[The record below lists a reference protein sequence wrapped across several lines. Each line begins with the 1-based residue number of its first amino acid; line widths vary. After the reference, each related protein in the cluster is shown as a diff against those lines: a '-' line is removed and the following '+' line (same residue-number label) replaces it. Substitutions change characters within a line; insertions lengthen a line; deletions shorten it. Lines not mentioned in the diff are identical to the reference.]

1 MYGYLIKLWRH
12 PLGIVLFWLALAATV
27 SPLVW
32 QLNINTRYDA
42 YFAPDDLRYELSREL
57 TDSFNRPDTLWLMI
71 KGPKDWQWQ
80 HQQSQLEQINN
91 MLTDNSE
98 VLSVAGYLELIHGS
112 GHRDRLLSY
121 KAHPR
126 ESLVISKDGRIVLL
140 EMEFEQS
147 ALSPELFG
155 QLIEQL
161 QWQLTALVDGQQ
173 LELFFYG
180 PLALNWQYAEVF
192 SSDLAWFMPS
202 LMLLT
207 AILLGWY
214 VRSWPWL
221 LGIGSSAL
229 LSLWLTLG
237 IAGWLALPL
246 TAISGVIPVILVVLS
261 LASGIH
267 LFTGWRRLSNLG
279 LDCMEARRRSIE
291 EHLPPLFWGAL
302 TTCCGFLLLTFSPS
316 PPIKAFGI
324 LVAFA
329 VAINLL
335 LHLTWLMV
343 IVGLGRRKGRS
354 RDNNL
359 KEARRLECSSRLAIK
374 ALQRPLPGLSLALL
388 ACVFGGI
395 GVAQLVFKD
404 DPLGYFPADNPLRQ
418 GAEVTAKT
426 FYAANY
432 QTFLY
437 TNPNGALDPEAVRFV
452 NRFSRFLKQQPEV
465 VRVDTLIDWF
475 RAAGLGRSALEQV
488 FKSTPPSELGLGKEV
503 TDDLQRQL
511 LQVYLQPTDTASML
525 ALEQRINSWLA
536 QQQYPGEL
544 SPALGPQSLYAHL
557 SEDNAINMLLSFLV
571 ALVML
576 SLLLYWLRGSIR
588 LALLGLMA
596 NLLPLIWVFG
606 YWGMT
611 GGGLSLGSTMV
622 IGMILGI
629 IVDDTLHLLLRLDA
643 KAAQHP
649 FILRRQLIRITPAIS
664 LTSLVLVAGFM
675 LGMLSDFGPIL
686 ELSLLSALIIGSAW
700 FFDLLVLPSLWRHC
714 FPKQNAP

>member
-12 PLGIVLFWLALAATV
+12 PLAIILFWLVLAAGVT
-27 SPLVW
+27 PLVW

-42 YFAPDDLRYELSREL
+42 YFAPDDLRYQLSQELAD
-57 TDSFNRPDTLWLMI
+57 TFNRPDTLWLII
-71 KGPKDWQWQ
+71 KGPEGWQWQ
-80 HQQSQLEQINN
+80 HQQSKLEQIEY
-91 MLTDNSE
+91 LVRSQAKVRHIGGYS
-98 VLSVAGYLELIHGS
+98 VLVGNAEHTNG
-112 GHRDRLLSY
+112 LLSY

-126 ESLVISKDGRIVLL
+126 ESLVLSNNGQTLML
-140 EMEFEQS
+140 ELEFEQS
-147 ALSPELFG
+147 ALSPVLFG
-155 QLIEQL
+155 SLIEQL
-161 QWQLTALVDGQQ
+161 QRQLTAIADNQQ
-173 LELFFYG
+173 LDLFFYG

-202 LMLLT
+202 VLLLT
-207 AILLGWY
+207 AILLGWF

-221 LGIGSSAL
+221 VGIGSSAL
-229 LSLWLTLG
+229 LSLWFTLA

-279 LDCMEARRRSIE
+279 LDCIQARRRSIE

-335 LHLTWLMV
+335 LHLSWLMV
-343 IVGLGRRKGRS
+343 IVGLGRGKVSKTTGP
-354 RDNNL
+354 
-359 KEARRLECSSRLAIK
+359 RRLECSSRLAILVLRRP
-374 ALQRPLPGLSLALL
+374 ALGLSLALL
-388 ACVFGGI
+388 ATLMGAY
-395 GVAQLVFKD
+395 GVTQLKFKD
-404 DPLGYFPADNPLRQ
+404 DPLGYFPADNPLRL
-418 GAEVTAKT
+418 GAEITAEE

-437 TNPNGALDPEAVRFV
+437 THSKGALDPQAVRFI
-452 NRFSRFLKQQPEV
+452 NRLSRFLKQQPEV
-465 VRVDTLIDWF
+465 VRVDTLVDWF
-475 RAAGLGRSALEQV
+475 KASGLGPSALEQLFV
-488 FKSTPPSELGLGKEV
+488 SNPPSGLGLGKEV
-503 TDDLQRQL
+503 TDDLCRQL
-511 LQVYLQPTDTASML
+511 VQVYLRPTDTASML
-525 ALEQRINSWLA
+525 ALELRIKTWLS
-536 QQQYPGEL
+536 QQEYPGEL

-576 SLLLYWLRGSIR
+576 SLLLYHLRGSIR
-588 LALLGLMA
+588 LALLGLTA

-643 KAAQHP
+643 KGSEHP
-649 FILRRQLIRITPAIS
+649 FVLRRQLIRITPAIS

-686 ELSLLSALIIGSAW
+686 ELSLLSALIISSAW

-714 FPKQNAP
+714 FPKQNASQ